1 MPKSED
7 VSQSKRTSKT
17 PLPISTIV
25 LAVMGGLVVL
35 FAYLYMECRER
46 LELAEERVAQ
56 LENEREI
63 EREKRAQEKPI
74 IYLYPEK
81 TTDISVAL
89 HYTGKLTCTY
99 PPLGNGWRVTA
110 QPDGTLINHADKKE
124 YSYLF
129 WEGESDTRFDMSR
142 GFVVAGKDTAAFLQE
157 KLAFMGLTPREYN
170 EFIVYWLPQMQD
182 NPYNLITFQD
192 KDYTDQAKLVITPNP
207 DSLLRVFMVYKP
219 LHQKITVP
227 EQALKP
233 FTRTGFTVVEWGGG
247 MQGDEG
253 ALNVR

>member
-1 MPKSED
+1 MF
-7 VSQSKRTSKT
+7 QLIKRKEF
-17 PLPISTIV
+17 LVIAFL
-25 LAVMGGLVVL
+25 LAGLAFSLTV
-35 FAYLYMECRER
+35 F
-46 LELAEERVAQ
+46 
-56 LENEREI
+56 REI
-63 EREKRAQEKPI
+63 LDARTEEKEATKISSIEEKHVKEVEPFDEAKKKPV
-74 IYLYPEK
+74 IYLYPPK

-129 WEGESDTRFDMSR
+129 WEGESATRFDMSR
-142 GFVVAGKDTAAFLQE
+142 GFVVEGKDTAMFLQE

-182 NPYNLITFQD
+182 NPYNLITFQG
-192 KDYTDQAKLVITPNP
+192 KDYTDQAKLVITPKP

-219 LHQKITVP
+219 LQQKITVP

-253 ALNVR
+253 VLKIR